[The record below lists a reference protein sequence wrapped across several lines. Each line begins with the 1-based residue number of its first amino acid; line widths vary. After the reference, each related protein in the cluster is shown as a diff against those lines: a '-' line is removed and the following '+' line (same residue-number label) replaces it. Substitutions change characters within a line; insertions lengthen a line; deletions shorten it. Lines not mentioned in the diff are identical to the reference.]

1 MQTFIKLMLSA
12 SVIAAPIV
20 VSYAIYESIR
30 VNNEV
35 NKFEKDREEFY
46 RSMYNI

>member
-1 MQTFIKLMLSA
+1 MLSA

-20 VSYAIYESIR
+20 VTYAIYENIR
-30 VNNEV
+30 VNNDIKE
-35 NKFEKDREEFY
+35 FERDKEEFY

>member
-1 MQTFIKLMLSA
+1 MHTFIKLMLSA
-12 SVIAAPIV
+12 SVIAAPTV
-20 VSYAIYESIR
+20 VSYAIYESIK
-30 VNNEV
+30 VNNEI